1 MKILIVDDKQSIR
14 SLLEHILK
22 QAGYQE
28 ILLAE
33 SAQKAFDILKSKEI
47 DLVLLDIMMPEI
59 DGIKACQRIKEEF
72 AKDIPVIMITA
83 KTDNDH
89 LKQAFDAGAIDYI
102 KKPFN
107 RIELLARINSAVKLI
122 NKEKKLQETVE
133 LLENSNQEL
142 EKANQELE
150 MMVSID
156 GLTQIAN
163 RKFFDETLSKEWDR
177 AKRKDTPLGLLMI
190 DIDNFKNYNDTY
202 GHQGG
207 DKCLKRL
214 AKLFEELAQRPGD
227 LAARYGGEEFAII
240 LAETDLV
247 GVKKVG
253 ERVRKEV
260 ENLELEH
267 KGSGVSKYVTVS
279 IGAAVAK
286 PKVNAKDKEQTL
298 IEAADKLLYLAKES
312 GRNQVKVADE
322 IVTE

>member
-1 MKILIVDDKQSIR
+1 MKILIVDDRESIR
-14 SLLEHILK
+14 SLLEHFLK
-22 QAGYQE
+22 QEGYKDV
-28 ILLAE
+28 LFAE
-33 SAQKAFDILKSKEI
+33 SAREAFSILKGQEI

-59 DGIKACQRIKEEF
+59 DGIEACQRIKEEF
-72 AKDIPVIMITA
+72 EKDIPVIMITA
-83 KTDNDH
+83 KTDKES
-89 LKQAFDAGAIDYI
+89 LKKAFDAGAIDYI
-102 KKPFN
+102 QKPFN

-122 NKEKKLQETVE
+122 VKERKLQKTVE
-133 LLENSNQEL
+133 LLENTNQEL
-142 EKANQELE
+142 EKANQELK

-163 RKFFDETLSKEWDR
+163 RKFFDETLSKEWAR
-177 AKRKDTPLGLLMI
+177 AKRKKTPLGLLMI

-207 DKCLKRL
+207 DECLKKL

-240 LAETDLV
+240 LAETGLA
-247 GVKKVG
+247 GVEVVG

-286 PKVNAKDKEQTL
+286 PKDKGEAGTL
-298 IEAADKLLYLAKES
+298 IEVADKLLYQAKES

-322 IVTE
+322 VINI